1 MPVSLNLDADWGRIA
16 TIGVLGTIAY
26 VAMRALLSRLRAVLT
41 AHADD
46 AEEAKR
52 ITTLMRAIKQFLS
65 ALLLALVAMLLLSA
79 IGINIAPL
87 LGAAGIAGV
96 AIGLAGQ
103 GVAKD
108 FIRGFSLLVDN
119 QIRVGDA
126 VEVAG
131 KSGVVEEVHLR
142 HVMLRDDEGAAHF
155 IPTGEIKIVTN
166 RSYGHAFAA
175 LDVAVAEDADVE
187 QVTRAMHDVADQ
199 LRREPAFAALI
210 LEPIDIAGL
219 DGWGDGALRI
229 KARLKVAA
237 GSDARVR
244 REMLRRLRER
254 FARDGIGLPGP
265 RPMRVIAPET
275 QSKHA
280 ATSGIG

>member
-1 MPVSLNLDADWGRIA
+1 MNLNLDADWGRIA
-16 TIGVLGTIAY
+16 TILVLGTIAY
-26 VAMRALLSRLRAVLT
+26 VAMRTLLSRLRVTLT

-46 AEEAKR
+46 EEEAKR
-52 ITTLMRAIKQFLS
+52 ITTLMRAIKQFVS
-65 ALLLALVAMLLLSA
+65 MLLLAVVGMLVLSA

-87 LGAAGIAGV
+87 LGAAGVAGV

-103 GVAKD
+103 GIAKD
-108 FIRGFSLLVDN
+108 FIRGFSLLIDN

-142 HVMLRDDEGAAHF
+142 HVALRDYEGAVHF

-175 LDVAVAEDADVE
+175 LDVAVAENADVD
-187 QVTRAMHDVADQ
+187 QAMRAMHEVAEQ
-199 LRREPAFAALI
+199 LRREPAYAKLI
-210 LEPIDIAGL
+210 LDPIDIAGV
-219 DGWGDGALRI
+219 DGWTEGAVCI

-237 GSDARVR
+237 GSDAKVR
-244 REMLRRLRER
+244 REMLRRLREC
-254 FARDGIGLPGP
+254 FERDGIALPGP
-265 RPMRVIAPET
+265 RPVRMITAEAPAMHATAPIPARV
-275 QSKHA
+275 
-280 ATSGIG
+280 